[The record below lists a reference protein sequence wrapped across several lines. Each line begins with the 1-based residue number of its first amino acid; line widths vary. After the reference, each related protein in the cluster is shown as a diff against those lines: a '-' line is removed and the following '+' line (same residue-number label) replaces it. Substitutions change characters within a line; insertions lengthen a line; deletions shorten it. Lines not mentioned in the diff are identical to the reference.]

1 MVALTVIVGLVLLTS
16 AACSLFEAV
25 LYSVP
30 ASRVEALDRAG
41 MPAGRTLKR
50 LRQEVDLSLNLPAS
64 CLAFG
69 AARASSSGLS
79 FRGRCR

>member
-1 MVALTVIVGLVLLTS
+1 MAELLVVVGLVLVTS

-41 MPAGRTLKR
+41 RPSGRILKGMRRHVDRPIAAVLSWMEYDALSKAAAG
-50 LRQEVDLSLNLPAS
+50 A
-64 CLAFG
+64 
-69 AARASSSGLS
+69 
-79 FRGRCR
+79 